1 MEVKGVS
8 RQVSVELGDVERWA
22 GRDHSSAKVVEE
34 AVAPRSRA
42 TVLDAESGEPVV
54 ELAPAPRVERVEPGP
69 VPVEPA
75 SSTLE

>member
-1 MEVKGVS
+1 
-8 RQVSVELGDVERWA
+8 
-22 GRDHSSAKVVEE
+22 VVEE

-54 ELAPAPRVERVEPGP
+54 ELAPAPRVERIEPGP